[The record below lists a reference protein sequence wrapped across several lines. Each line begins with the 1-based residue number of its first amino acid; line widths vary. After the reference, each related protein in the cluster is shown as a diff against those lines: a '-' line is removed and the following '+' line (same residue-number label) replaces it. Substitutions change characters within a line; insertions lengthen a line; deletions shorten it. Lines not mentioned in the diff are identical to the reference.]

1 MNFGAGALR
10 GGADTALRGGV
21 ASAATTGLALTP
33 RAHLAG
39 GATTAEAAGG
49 AASGPE
55 ALLRDR
61 KEYGLKTTR
70 KHGRVGGSAPAV
82 GHGRQRQRLW
92 STEYVIDVV
101 QFIKRAAQRLHRR
114 RRGASRC
121 DLRHNARQSAADAAA
136 SGRRRRRPHAAALQ
150 AAQRTKLRRKAAC
163 NDDAARIGALKVT
176 SATRARF
183 FRLRGAAMAARLRPR
198 CLRELAQRLSR
209 SCATAAADAPPPPL
223 AAAAQEATKRPPR
236 TPIDAE
242 IVSHARQ
249 LRVDP
254 HLFSGASSLH
264 AACLLRLAAPDASRA
279 VMMLTAE
286 SRQCCGY
293 GRLFPKRTALRFAL
307 CTAVDSHMPAVRSCA
322 ALLVRFVAATDAD
335 GVAWVVPDA
344 SGRLPGRGAYTL
356 ASHRAVDLAVTNSAL
371 PLAASRPIS
380 RSRALASQ
388 AASRGR

>member
-1 MNFGAGALR
+1 M
-10 GGADTALRGGV
+10 
-21 ASAATTGLALTP
+21 
-33 RAHLAG
+33 
-39 GATTAEAAGG
+39 
-49 AASGPE
+49 
-55 ALLRDR
+55 
-61 KEYGLKTTR
+61 
-70 KHGRVGGSAPAV
+70 
-82 GHGRQRQRLW
+82 
-92 STEYVIDVV
+92 
-101 QFIKRAAQRLHRR
+101 
-114 RRGASRC
+114 
-121 DLRHNARQSAADAAA
+121 
-136 SGRRRRRPHAAALQ
+136 
-150 AAQRTKLRRKAAC
+150 
-163 NDDAARIGALKVT
+163 GALKVT

-183 FRLRGAAMAARLRPR
+183 FRLRGAIMAARLRPR

-209 SCATAAADAPPPPL
+209 SCATAAADAPPL

-236 TPIDAE
+236 TAIDAE

-254 HLFSGASSLH
+254 HLFSGALTH
-264 AACLLRLAAPDASRA
+264 GACLRLAAPDASRA

-286 SRQCCGY
+286 ARQCCGY
-293 GRLFPKRTALRFAL
+293 GRLFPKRAALRCAF
-307 CTAVDSHMPAVRSCA
+307 CRAVDSHMPAVRSCA

>member
-1 MNFGAGALR
+1 
-10 GGADTALRGGV
+10 
-21 ASAATTGLALTP
+21 
-33 RAHLAG
+33 
-39 GATTAEAAGG
+39 
-49 AASGPE
+49 
-55 ALLRDR
+55 
-61 KEYGLKTTR
+61 
-70 KHGRVGGSAPAV
+70 
-82 GHGRQRQRLW
+82 
-92 STEYVIDVV
+92 
-101 QFIKRAAQRLHRR
+101 
-114 RRGASRC
+114 
-121 DLRHNARQSAADAAA
+121 
-136 SGRRRRRPHAAALQ
+136 
-150 AAQRTKLRRKAAC
+150 
-163 NDDAARIGALKVT
+163 
-176 SATRARF
+176 
-183 FRLRGAAMAARLRPR
+183 MAARLRPR